1 MLKDYEMFK
10 KGEYFNMLLPTN
22 DFVKRQPY
30 PISSNVPA
38 VDNSI
43 AIYTIDEKHIVM
55 VTQ

>member
-1 MLKDYEMFK
+1 MLKDYELFK

-43 AIYTIDEKHIVM
+43 AIYTIDKKHILIL
-55 VTQ
+55 TR

>member
-1 MLKDYEMFK
+1 MLKDYELFK

-22 DFVKRQPY
+22 DFVKQSFY

-43 AIYTIDEKHIVM
+43 AVYTIAEKHILF
-55 VTQ
+55 VTR